1 MTKVTRA
8 LSLVFKILQSYSR
21 DMRPGV
27 KLKTNQ
33 SQFLVTEDYRIVAND
48 LDDLPEVIP
57 DNLPNCTWGKIEDR
71 DPSFQSPEEKSYSP
85 NNPSPFTDKADVW
98 KLVNMTKF
106 IMYKVSQVDIS
117 WTRDSRTVRTRPAL
131 DQVSLPPNG
140 CNISVCKWRQ
150 GTCCDS
156 ITGTDI
162 RFSGQVSKQR
172 SR

>member
-1 MTKVTRA
+1 MKA
-8 LSLVFKILQSYSR
+8 N
-21 DMRPGV
+21 P
-27 KLKTNQ
+27 

-57 DNLPNCTWGKIEDR
+57 DNLPNCTWGKVEDR

-106 IMYKVSQVDIS
+106 IMYKVSLRFRGLGI
-117 WTRDSRTVRTRPAL
+117 RG
-131 DQVSLPPNG
+131 PPCQSDPNE
-140 CNISVCKWRQ
+140 CNISVCKWCQR
-150 GTCCDS
+150 TCCDS
-156 ITGTDI
+156 TTGTDI

-172 SR
+172 SRRTSVRR

>member
-57 DNLPNCTWGKIEDR
+57 DNLPNCTWGKVEDR

-106 IMYKVSQVDIS
+106 IMYKVSQD
-117 WTRDSRTVRTRPAL
+117 
-131 DQVSLPPNG
+131 
-140 CNISVCKWRQ
+140 
-150 GTCCDS
+150 
-156 ITGTDI
+156 
-162 RFSGQVSKQR
+162 FSD
-172 SR
+172 